1 MKKKHKH
8 LIVIGRA
15 FEGEDFAYQ
24 YANKTTE
31 QAIKEFNKEV
41 EDLYDDKDR
50 ETIIEAV
57 LTSDSKIELVHS
69 DTMVV

>member
-1 MKKKHKH
+1 MKRKHKH

-15 FEGEDFAYQ
+15 FEGEDFAYRFT
-24 YANKTTE
+24 NKTPA

-41 EDLYDDKDR
+41 EDLYNDKDR

-57 LTSDSKIELVHS
+57 LTSNSKIEFVHS